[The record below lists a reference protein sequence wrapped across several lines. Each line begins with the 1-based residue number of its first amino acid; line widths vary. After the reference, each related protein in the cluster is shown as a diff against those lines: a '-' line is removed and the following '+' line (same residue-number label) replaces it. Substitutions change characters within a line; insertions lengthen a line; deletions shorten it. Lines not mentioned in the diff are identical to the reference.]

1 VHEPSELLQSSMHIG
16 YARVSTVEQH
26 TENPCEQLKKA
37 GCELIYEE
45 NASGGRW
52 DRPKLQ
58 ECLKHIRNGD
68 VLIVWKLDR
77 LTRSLA
83 DLLRI
88 LARIDEAK
96 AGFKSLTESI
106 DTTQPAGRLMMNMLG
121 SFAQFEREIIRER
134 TKLGLARARANGR
147 IGGGRYKLSRA
158 QQEEAVKMIRVGEKS
173 QAEIAELFNVDRSTI
188 SRMTKEIR
196 EKELLKAAR

>member
-1 VHEPSELLQSSMHIG
+1 MHIG
-16 YARVSTVEQH
+16 YARVSTDDQH
-26 TENPCEQLKKA
+26 TENQCEQLKNA

-58 ECLKHIRNGD
+58 DCLKHIRSGD

-88 LARIDEAK
+88 LARIDEAR

-121 SFAQFEREIIRER
+121 SFDQFEREIIKER

-147 IGGGRYKLSRA
+147 IGGGRYKLSRT
-158 QQEEAVKMIRVGEKS
+158 QQEEAIKMIRLGEKS
-173 QAEIAELFNVDRSTI
+173 QAEIAELFNVDRSTV
-188 SRMTKEIR
+188 SRMMKEVR